1 MIFAIFKVTDWRV
14 LSTLLTKNLYQ
25 VVTSEDF
32 VEKKDYPILTLNF
45 TGGDIET
52 RGCIKK
58 PARIF
63 LNHVEGLY
71 AKHFGVLSIRKSRS
85 EDKLFYLSSEFD

>member
-1 MIFAIFKVTDWRV
+1 
-14 LSTLLTKNLYQ
+14 
-25 VVTSEDF
+25 VTSEDF
-32 VEKKDYPILTLNF
+32 VEKKYYPVLTLNF
-45 TGGDIET
+45 IGGDIEA